1 MHKEH
6 AVHIYSGI
14 SLIHENEWSNAFCS
28 NMDGPKDFHTEWSKS
43 HREREIL
50 YDIAYKQNL
59 KGNDT
64 NELTKQ
70 K

>member
-1 MHKEH
+1 MHTQLYLRWITNK
-6 AVHIYSGI
+6 VLLQSIGT
-14 SLIHENEWSNAFCS
+14 SLQYYKQLN
-28 NMDGPKDFHTEWSKS
+28 
-43 HREREIL
+43 REREIL

-70 K
+70 KQTSRLRE